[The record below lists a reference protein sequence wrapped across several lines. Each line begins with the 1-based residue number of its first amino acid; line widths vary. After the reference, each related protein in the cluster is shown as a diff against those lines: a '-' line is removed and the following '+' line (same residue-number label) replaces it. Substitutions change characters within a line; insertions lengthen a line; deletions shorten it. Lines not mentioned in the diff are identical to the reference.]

1 MNCRVGIIIK
11 HGYNQRP
18 RQLKI
23 YQKLVYVV
31 LIYEAN
37 SLTVLTFF
45 ETFKKLKTQNSFMI
59 SFSKNKINL
68 SEKNPQFSACIENR
82 KILPKLCIYG
92 YDYECRK
99 NIALIACL
107 KLIV

>member
-23 YQKLVYVV
+23 YQKLVYVI

-37 SLTVLTFF
+37 SLTVLTVF

-68 SEKNPQFSACIENR
+68 PEK
-82 KILPKLCIYG
+82 KILNFL
-92 YDYECRK
+92 
-99 NIALIACL
+99 LISRIEKFYLSFVFMVMIMNAEKIL
-107 KLIV
+107 H